1 MKCGKE
7 MEDLKKSIIDD
18 SNASY
23 ETEYMRSTNF
33 FQIFSFPINISVVKY
48 DTFLGLPAS

>member
-18 SNASY
+18 SNACY
-23 ETEYMRSTNF
+23 ETEYMLSTNF
-33 FQIFSFPINISVVKY
+33 FSNFKFPNQY
-48 DTFLGLPAS
+48 FHG